1 MIPIIFRFGNL
12 QPTRLSQSLWAGVWR
27 KNFQITIARIK
38 LQPNLSAYGMHGRGE
53 GGREER
59 GEGRGKRGEGRGEG
73 GREERGEGRES
84 RNWGGGR
91 LGRWKEF
98 ERGTSARN
106 LVIDCMVGIIDNA
119 VAIVADQ

>member
-1 MIPIIFRFGNL
+1 MACMGGKRE
-12 QPTRLSQSLWAGVWR
+12 
-27 KNFQITIARIK
+27 
-38 LQPNLSAYGMHGRGE
+38 GRGE
-53 GGREER
+53 GRERGGEREE
-59 GEGRGKRGEGRGEG
+59 RGEGRGEG

-84 RNWGGGR
+84 RKWGGGR